1 MITGSEEESRELM
14 MNAAIRIVA
23 RCGFEGFTTK
33 KWAKE
38 AGVAEGSLYYHFK
51 SKDDLLT
58 QAFFMIDREVACLF
72 QTDEFDLTN
81 RDGIIFCIE
90 EIWRRFFRFLLEHE
104 EWALYFQRFRTSPR
118 YTKEIQEEQYRY
130 FRDFS
135 DVIRR
140 LRKVMKTRE
149 LIDPIVLWSFVSDTT
164 TAMAFRVLSG
174 GIEANSEIEN
184 QMTMIIMRGLL
195 GVMQ

>member
-1 MITGSEEESRELM
+1 M
-14 MNAAIRIVA
+14 
-23 RCGFEGFTTK
+23 
-33 KWAKE
+33 
-38 AGVAEGSLYYHFK
+38 
-51 SKDDLLT
+51 
-58 QAFFMIDREVACLF
+58 
-72 QTDEFDLTN
+72 
-81 RDGIIFCIE
+81 
-90 EIWRRFFRFLLEHE
+90 
-104 EWALYFQRFRTSPR
+104 YFQRFRTSPR